1 MSRHP
6 RHPRP
11 PRTTAL
17 IAEDEPLLAAS
28 LQAEL
33 ARLWP
38 DLQVLASVGDGHS
51 ALAQAL
57 ALRPDVLFFDIRMP
71 GLSGLDAAA
80 ALADAWDTTTPGAKP
95 FPALVF
101 VTAYDQYAV
110 QAFEAQAVDY
120 LLKPVQ
126 PDRLQKTIQKLQ
138 QSLASKR
145 TWVRPKPLVSAVVA
159 GGAVVS
165 QPRPVSVTAKNS
177 RLPCICACTWM
188 LPPATLGSS
197 PWRMLFSTSGC
208 SSSGG
213 TGTARSSSG
222 RSRA

>member
-57 ALRPDVLFFDIRMP
+57 ALRPNLLFFDIRMP

-110 QAFEAQAVDY
+110 QPLRRRQWTTCSNRYSRIVCKKLYKNCSKVLPVNA
-120 LLKPVQ
+120 LL
-126 PDRLQKTIQKLQ
+126 LLIL
-138 QSLASKR
+138 KR
-145 TWVRPKPLVSAVVA
+145 R
-159 GGAVVS
+159 
-165 QPRPVSVTAKNS
+165 
-177 RLPCICACTWM
+177 
-188 LPPATLGSS
+188 
-197 PWRMLFSTSGC
+197 
-208 SSSGG
+208 
-213 TGTARSSSG
+213 
-222 RSRA
+222 